1 MAQKIKFQ
9 RGKSEFY
16 STLSK
21 RVDEMFEEKKAS
33 KNANFEM
40 VFKTFFFLGWIA
52 ACYYLLMFTSLN
64 DVVFYV
70 VWAVLGL
77 GCAFAAVNI
86 GHDAIHGAYSKKK
99 WINDLMSNS
108 FNILGASAYMWNFM
122 HNKAHHMNTNIQD
135 YDEDLNSLPII
146 RMSPKQPLKP
156 IHKWQHIYAPLFYGL
171 GSISWVF
178 LKDYKKFFSNDIGG
192 YEMNHKFKDY
202 FFLFFWKAVYY
213 TLFIVVPFMIIDRP
227 WNQILGGFLL
237 MHFFEGFAL
246 AIIFNLAHLVE
257 ELHFPKPDPEGNI
270 ENKWAIHQLL
280 TTADFAPN
288 NLIAKWFTGGLNFQA
303 VHHLYPKICHTH
315 YPKISEIMKVT
326 AKEFDVPYVI
336 NATFFGALA
345 SHLRY
350 MKKCGRTEDFE
361 IA

>member
-1 MAQKIKFQ
+1 
-9 RGKSEFY
+9 
-16 STLSK
+16 
-21 RVDEMFEEKKAS
+21 
-33 KNANFEM
+33 
-40 VFKTFFFLGWIA
+40 
-52 ACYYLLMFTSLN
+52 
-64 DVVFYV
+64 
-70 VWAVLGL
+70 
-77 GCAFAAVNI
+77 
-86 GHDAIHGAYSKKK
+86 
-99 WINDLMSNS
+99 
-108 FNILGASAYMWNFM
+108 
-122 HNKAHHMNTNIQD
+122 
-135 YDEDLNSLPII
+135 
-146 RMSPKQPLKP
+146 
-156 IHKWQHIYAPLFYGL
+156 
-171 GSISWVF
+171 
-178 LKDYKKFFSNDIGG
+178 
-192 YEMNHKFKDY
+192 
-202 FFLFFWKAVYY
+202 
-213 TLFIVVPFMIIDRP
+213 MIIDRP